1 MACDKQ
7 NDGRVVSERII
18 NATTT
23 DSTLIA
29 REITSL
35 DSSISP
41 EIFGRDFGRV
51 LVEYIERG
59 DSINVGALNHKIA
72 LVRKIYS
79 QLEGERNAARIING
93 IKSYENGLPMERR
106 MKLYACI
113 ATPQQ
118 MGTALRI
125 DSFSADADSALIEAQ
140 KKALRAIYTDDQW
153 SRFIEY
159 YNRK

>member
-18 NATTT
+18 NTATP
-23 DSTLIA
+23 DSSFIA
-29 REITSL
+29 REIASL
-35 DSSISP
+35 DSLISP

-51 LVEYIERG
+51 LVECIERG
-59 DSINVGALNHKIA
+59 DTIDVSELNRKIS

-79 QLEGERNAARIING
+79 QLEGEHNATRIING
-93 IKSYENGLPMERR
+93 IKSYENGLTMERR

-125 DSFSADADSALIEAQ
+125 DSFSVDADSAVIEEQ
-140 KKALRAIYTDDQW
+140 KKILRAIYTDEEW
-153 SRFIEY
+153 SQFIEY